1 MKRSLTTLAGSI
13 GHFFCYLFKNILCGF
28 PKRYIEAY
36 NCLMQ
41 IFFSG
46 VLSSFII
53 IPSACFIGGVLALQ
67 GHYILSMFG
76 SETQL
81 GQLITLSTF
90 RELGPVISAL
100 LYTGRTG
107 SSITSE
113 IAIMELSE
121 QIKALEAM
129 EIPTKSY
136 ILFPRFI
143 SGIISLPLLT
153 ILFNTFAIIGGHI
166 IAIYWL
172 QIDAGLFW
180 IDIRKNVTFNIDL
193 APGLFKSLIF
203 SIIIHS
209 IALYKGTFANKSAS
223 GVAQATTE
231 TVVTSSLAILIADF
245 FLTALM
251 MRIWI

>member
-1 MKRSLTTLAGSI
+1 
-13 GHFFCYLFKNILCGF
+13 
-28 PKRYIEAY
+28 
-36 NCLMQ
+36 
-41 IFFSG
+41 
-46 VLSSFII
+46 
-53 IPSACFIGGVLALQ
+53 
-67 GHYILSMFG
+67 
-76 SETQL
+76 
-81 GQLITLSTF
+81 
-90 RELGPVISAL
+90 
-100 LYTGRTG
+100 
-107 SSITSE
+107 
-113 IAIMELSE
+113 
-121 QIKALEAM
+121 M

-245 FLTALM
+245 FLTALL